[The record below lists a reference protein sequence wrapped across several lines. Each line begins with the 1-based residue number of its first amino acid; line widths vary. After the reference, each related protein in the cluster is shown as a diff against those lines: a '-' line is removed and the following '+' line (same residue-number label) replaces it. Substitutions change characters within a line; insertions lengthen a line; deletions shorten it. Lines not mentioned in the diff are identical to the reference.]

1 MTPLQSLEFV
11 RRARLGSELLSLALA
26 LAIGYV
32 ALRGYYQNQSRPML
46 FVGVG
51 FVLVIPVAGVLSA
64 VGAFGPLPVA
74 IGNALAQAVEL
85 LGLGSILYG
94 LQYDPS

>member
-1 MTPLQSLEFV
+1 VTPLQSLDLLGRV
-11 RRARLGSELLSLALA
+11 RLGSELLSLALG

-64 VGAFGPLPVA
+64 VGAFGPLPVV
-74 IGNALAQAVEL
+74 IGNTLAQAAEL

-94 LQYDPS
+94 LQYEPG

>member
-1 MTPLQSLEFV
+1 MTPLQSLELLRQV
-11 RRARLGSELLSLALA
+11 RLGSELLSLALG

-32 ALRGYYQNQSRPML
+32 ALRGYYQNRSRPML
-46 FVGVG
+46 FVGGG
-51 FVLVIPVAGVLSA
+51 FVLVIPMAGVVSA

-74 IGNALAQAVEL
+74 VGNALAQAAEL

-94 LQYDPS
+94 LQYDPD